1 MDNND
6 IKNHVIIEND
16 IKNITLPKNSIPTT
30 IVPTTI
36 VPTTIVPTTIVPTTI
51 INNCNSNNDVLCYPE
66 GIYNWIFNTCFIHII
81 HIALAFYNELY
92 MCGMMGL
99 YYLQPH

>member
-6 IKNHVIIEND
+6 IKNHEIIEND
-16 IKNITLPKNSIPTT
+16 IKNITLPKNSI
-30 IVPTTI
+30 PTTI